1 LPTIQK
7 AFRLEEAEVRTFEA
21 FADRHGFSS
30 VDAFKTLIAAI
41 PLVEAELQKTTE
53 QAPKEPVPSD
63 DKTGAAGL
71 SDSPFSRDPPSQA
84 KKEVMPAAPDPIPL
98 EASSSLKQTASTA
111 ISKTSDSGLSVGDS
125 SKAISTPLLEKLRY
139 QQLKAELWQRTRLET
154 EKGIQAIREQVK
166 RYHESDGRRARVE
179 MAPDKGKAD
188 CGAPDFYEYERN

>member
-63 DKTGAAGL
+63 DKTGAAGF
-71 SDSPFSRDPPSQA
+71 SDAPFSRDSPISR
-84 KKEVMPAAPDPIPL
+84 ESSSTRAPDPIPL
-98 EASSSLKQTASTA
+98 ETNSSLKQTASTA
-111 ISKTSDSGLSVGDS
+111 ISKTSDSGLSVGES

-139 QQLKAELWQRTRLET
+139 QQLKAEIWQRTRLET

-166 RYHESDGRRARVE
+166 RYHEADGRRSRVE

>member
-21 FADRHGFSS
+21 FADRHGLSS
-30 VDAFKTLIAAI
+30 VEAFKTLIAAI

-53 QAPKEPVPSD
+53 QPPKAETSSD
-63 DKTGAAGL
+63 IKTGASGIISDVPL
-71 SDSPFSRDPPSQA
+71 NRDSPKHSSTD
-84 KKEVMPAAPDPIPL
+84 APDPIPL
-98 EASSSLKQTASTA
+98 ETSSSLKQTASTA

-125 SKAISTPLLEKLRY
+125 SKPISTPLLEKLRY